1 MLAKRGPGK
10 ETVEVRLTPEQRRGD
25 AADFIVKVKPK
36 SIFKLDPSTRS
47 KRIMEFTVNVVPAIL
62 NSAMIAM
69 QMGVPF
75 NVQSA
80 LTMVAKEL
88 EIGEWLQEI
97 FHDPQYQ
104 EKLMMYMTLGGVQQ
118 GLGKGTPITQE
129 GIMQQGG
136 LSRQAII

>member
-1 MLAKRGPGK
+1 
-10 ETVEVRLTPEQRRGD
+10 
-25 AADFIVKVKPK
+25 
-36 SIFKLDPSTRS
+36 
-47 KRIMEFTVNVVPAIL
+47 
-62 NSAMIAM
+62 MIAM

-80 LTMVAKEL
+80 LTMVAEEL

-118 GLGKGTPITQE
+118 GLGKGTRLR
-129 GIMQQGG
+129 GRIMQQGG
-136 LSRQAII
+136 YPGKQLFETPIQEFRQQHRRANMQQSLIQGLY